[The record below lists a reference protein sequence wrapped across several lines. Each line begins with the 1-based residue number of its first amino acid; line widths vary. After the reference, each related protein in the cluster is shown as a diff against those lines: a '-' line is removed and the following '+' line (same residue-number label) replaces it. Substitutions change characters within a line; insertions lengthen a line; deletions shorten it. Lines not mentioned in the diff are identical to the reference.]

1 MTIPLITIKLP
12 DAVLYGDFLTS
23 NECAEL
29 IAHVEGDMQTS
40 KLVDRVTGKPVLGG
54 GRTSS
59 TMFLKRGQT
68 DLVMRIERRISDLV
82 GLPVEH
88 GEGMQIL
95 RYDVG
100 QEYRK
105 HYDYFSPER
114 EKTPHHIKRG
124 GQRIATFLM
133 YLNTPEGGGE
143 TTFPH
148 AGISVHANEG
158 NALLFRYDTPSP
170 DTKTLHAGTP
180 VTSGVKWVA
189 TKWIRQ
195 TKFA

>member
-1 MTIPLITIKLP
+1 VTPLITIKVP
-12 DAVLYGDFLTS
+12 DAVVYGNFLS
-23 NECAEL
+23 PVECAAL
-29 IAHVEGDMQTS
+29 IAYAEGRMRSS
-40 KLVDRVTGKPVLGG
+40 KVVDRATGKAVVHEA
-54 GRTSS
+54 RTSS
-59 TMFLKRGQT
+59 STFLKRGQF
-68 DLVMRIERRISDLV
+68 DLVSAIEQRISNVV
-82 GLPVEH
+82 GLPVEN

-105 HYDYFSPER
+105 HYDYFNPER
-114 EKTPHHIKRG
+114 ETTPHHIKRG

-133 YLNTPEGGGE
+133 YLNTPEGGGN

-148 AGISVHANEG
+148 AGISVGAVQG
-158 NALLFRYDTPSP
+158 NALLFRYDTPTP
-170 DTKTLHAGTP
+170 ATKTLHCGEP

-195 TKFA
+195 SEFA

>member
-1 MTIPLITIKLP
+1 MTPLITIKVP
-12 DAVLYGDFLTS
+12 DAVVYGNFLS
-23 NECAEL
+23 PAECAEL
-29 IAHVEGDMQTS
+29 IANAEGRMQSS
-40 KLVDRVTGKPVLGG
+40 KVLDRASGEAVVHEA
-54 GRTSS
+54 RTSS
-59 TMFLKRGQT
+59 STFLKRGQN
-68 DLVMRIERRISDLV
+68 DLVSCIEQRISNV
-82 GLPVEH
+82 TGLPVEH
-88 GEGMQIL
+88 GEGIQIL

-105 HYDYFSPER
+105 HYDYFNPDR
-114 EKTPHHIKRG
+114 ETTPHHIKRG

-133 YLNTPEGGGE
+133 YLNTPKGGGE

-170 DTKTLHAGTP
+170 ATKTLHCGEP

-195 TKFA
+195 SKFA

>member
-1 MTIPLITIKLP
+1 MTPLITIKVP
-12 DAVLYGDFLTS
+12 DAVVYGNFLTPA
-23 NECAEL
+23 ECAEL
-29 IAHVEGDMQTS
+29 IALAEGRMQAS
-40 KLVDRVTGKPVLGG
+40 KVVDKATGKHVLHEA
-54 GRTSS
+54 RTSTS
-59 TMFLKRGQT
+59 TFIKRGQT
-68 DLVMRIERRISDLV
+68 DLVKSIEQRISDLT
-82 GLPVEH
+82 GLPVEN

-105 HYDYFSPER
+105 HYDYFNPER
-114 EKTPHHIKRG
+114 ESTPHHIKRG

-143 TTFPH
+143 TSFPH
-148 AGISVHANEG
+148 AGISVSAVQG
-158 NALLFRYDTPSP
+158 NALLFRYDTPTP
-170 DTKTLHAGTP
+170 ATKTLHCGEP

-195 TKFA
+195 AEFA

>member
-1 MTIPLITIKLP
+1 MTPLITIKVP
-12 DAVLYGDFLTS
+12 DAVVYGNFLSAT
-23 NECAEL
+23 ECAEL
-29 IAHVEGDMQTS
+29 IAHAEGHMQFS
-40 KLVDRVTGKPVLGG
+40 KVVDRASGKAVLHEA
-54 GRTSS
+54 RTSS
-59 TMFLKRGQT
+59 SMFLKRGQN
-68 DLVMRIERRISDLV
+68 DLVTCIEQRISNV
-82 GLPVEH
+82 TGLPVEN

-105 HYDYFSPER
+105 HYDYFNPDR
-114 EKTPHHIKRG
+114 ETTPHHIKRG

-148 AGISVHANEG
+148 AGISVCANEG

-170 DTKTLHAGTP
+170 TTKTLHCGEP

-195 TKFA
+195 SKFA

>member
-1 MTIPLITIKLP
+1 MTPLITIKVP
-12 DAVLYGDFLTS
+12 DAVVYGNFLTPA
-23 NECAEL
+23 ECAEL
-29 IAHVEGDMQTS
+29 IAHAEGHMQSS
-40 KLVDRVTGKPVLGG
+40 KVVDRASGKAVLHEA
-54 GRTSS
+54 RTSS
-59 TMFLKRGQT
+59 STFLKRGQT
-68 DLVMRIERRISDLV
+68 NLVTSIEQRISDLV
-82 GLPVEH
+82 GLPVEN
-88 GEGMQIL
+88 GEGLQVL

-105 HYDYFSPER
+105 HYDYFNPDR
-114 EKTPHHIKRG
+114 ETTPHHIKRG

-133 YLNTPEGGGE
+133 YLNTPESGGE

-195 TKFA
+195 SKFT

>member
-1 MTIPLITIKLP
+1 MTPLITIKVP
-12 DAVLYGDFLTS
+12 DAVLYGNFLSPT
-23 NECAEL
+23 ECAMM
-29 IAHVEGDMQTS
+29 ISYAEGRLQSS
-40 KLVDRVTGKPVLGG
+40 KVVDRASGKPVLHEA
-54 GRTSS
+54 RTSS
-59 TMFLKRGQT
+59 SMFLKRGET
-68 DLVMRIERRISDLV
+68 DLVTIIEQRISDLT
-82 GLPVEH
+82 GLPVEN
-88 GEGMQIL
+88 GEGIQLL

-105 HYDYFSPER
+105 HYDYFNPDR
-114 EKTPHHIKRG
+114 ETTPHHIKRG

-133 YLNTPEGGGE
+133 YLNTPDGGGE

-148 AGISVHANEG
+148 AGISVCANAG

-170 DTKTLHAGTP
+170 ATKTLHCGAP

-195 TKFA
+195 SKFA

>member
-1 MTIPLITIKLP
+1 MTPLITIKVP
-12 DAVLYGDFLTS
+12 DAVVYGNFLSVT
-23 NECAEL
+23 ECAEL
-29 IAHVEGDMQTS
+29 IAQAEGQMQFS
-40 KLVDRVTGKPVLGG
+40 KVVDRASGKAVLGD

-68 DLVMRIERRISDLV
+68 DLVTRIEQRISNV
-82 GLPVEH
+82 TGLPVEH

-95 RYDVG
+95 RYNVG

-105 HYDYFSPER
+105 HYDYFNPDR
-114 EKTPHHIKRG
+114 ETTPHHIKRG

-148 AGISVHANEG
+148 AGISVCANEG

-170 DTKTLHAGTP
+170 DTKTLHCGEP

-189 TKWIRQ
+189 TKWLRQ
-195 TKFA
+195 SKFA

>member
-1 MTIPLITIKLP
+1 MQSSKVV
-12 DAVLYGDFLTS
+12 DRASGKAVLH
-23 NECAEL
+23 EA
-29 IAHVEGDMQTS
+29 
-40 KLVDRVTGKPVLGG
+40 
-54 GRTSS
+54 RTSS
-59 TMFLKRGQT
+59 SMFLKRGQN
-68 DLVMRIERRISDLV
+68 DLVTCIEQRISNV
-82 GLPVEH
+82 TGLPVEN

-105 HYDYFSPER
+105 HYDYFNPDR
-114 EKTPHHIKRG
+114 ETTPHHIKRG
-124 GQRIATFLM
+124 GQRVATFLM

-148 AGISVHANEG
+148 AGISVCANEG

-170 DTKTLHAGTP
+170 TTKTLHCGEP

-195 TKFA
+195 SKFA

>member
-1 MTIPLITIKLP
+1 MTPLITIKVP
-12 DAVLYGDFLTS
+12 DAVVYGNFLTPA
-23 NECAEL
+23 ECAEL
-29 IAHVEGDMQTS
+29 IGLAEGRMQSS
-40 KLVDRVTGKPVLGG
+40 KVVDKSTGKHVLHEA
-54 GRTSS
+54 RTSS
-59 TMFLKRGQT
+59 STFLKRGQT
-68 DLVMRIERRISDLV
+68 DLVTSVEQRISDLT
-82 GLPVEH
+82 GLPVEN

-105 HYDYFSPER
+105 HYDYFNPER
-114 EKTPHHIKRG
+114 ETTPHHIKRG

-148 AGISVHANEG
+148 AGISVCANEG

-170 DTKTLHAGTP
+170 TTKTLHCGEP
-180 VTSGVKWVA
+180 VTNGVKWVA

-195 TKFA
+195 SKFA

>member
-1 MTIPLITIKLP
+1 M
-12 DAVLYGDFLTS
+12 VGD
-23 NECAEL
+23 
-29 IAHVEGDMQTS
+29 
-40 KLVDRVTGKPVLGG
+40 

-68 DLVMRIERRISDLV
+68 DLVRRIEQRISDLV

-114 EKTPHHIKRG
+114 ENTPHHIKRG

-133 YLNTPEGGGE
+133 YLNTPEGGGN

-148 AGISVHANEG
+148 AGISVGAVQG
-158 NALLFRYDTPSP
+158 NALLFRYDTPTP
-170 DTKTLHAGTP
+170 ATKTLHCGEP

-195 TKFA
+195 SEFA

>member
-1 MTIPLITIKLP
+1 MTPLITIKVP
-12 DAVLYGDFLTS
+12 DAVVYGDFLSPT
-23 NECAEL
+23 ECAEL
-29 IAHVEGDMQTS
+29 IAHAEGRMQSS
-40 KLVDRVTGKPVLGG
+40 KVVDRASGKHVLHEA
-54 GRTSS
+54 RTSTS
-59 TMFLKRGQT
+59 MFLKRGQT
-68 DLVMRIERRISDLV
+68 DLVTMIEQRISNV
-82 GLPVEH
+82 TGLPVEN
-88 GEGMQIL
+88 GEGIQIL

-105 HYDYFSPER
+105 HYDYFNPDR
-114 EKTPHHIKRG
+114 ETTPHHIKRG

-170 DTKTLHAGTP
+170 ATKTLHCGEP

-195 TKFA
+195 SKFA

>member
-1 MTIPLITIKLP
+1 MTPLIKIKVP
-12 DAVLYGDFLTS
+12 DAVVYGNFLSAT
-23 NECAEL
+23 ECAEL
-29 IAHVEGDMQTS
+29 IAHAEGHMQFS
-40 KLVDRVTGKPVLGG
+40 KVVDRASGKAVLHEA
-54 GRTSS
+54 RTSS
-59 TMFLKRGQT
+59 STFLKRGQN
-68 DLVMRIERRISDLV
+68 DLVTCIEQRISNV
-82 GLPVEH
+82 TGLPVEN

-105 HYDYFSPER
+105 HYDYFNPER
-114 EKTPHHIKRG
+114 ETTPHHIKRG

-158 NALLFRYDTPSP
+158 NALLFRYDTPTP
-170 DTKTLHAGTP
+170 ATKTLHCGKP

-189 TKWIRQ
+189 TKWLRQ
-195 TKFA
+195 SKFT

>member
-1 MTIPLITIKLP
+1 MTPLITIKVP
-12 DAVLYGDFLTS
+12 DAVVYGNFLSAT
-23 NECAEL
+23 ECAEL
-29 IAHVEGDMQTS
+29 IAHAEGHMQFS
-40 KLVDRVTGKPVLGG
+40 KVVDRASGKAVLHEA
-54 GRTSS
+54 RTSS
-59 TMFLKRGQT
+59 SMFLKRGQN
-68 DLVMRIERRISDLV
+68 DLVSCIEQRISNV
-82 GLPVEH
+82 TGLPVEN

-105 HYDYFSPER
+105 HYDYFNPDR
-114 EKTPHHIKRG
+114 ETTPHHIKRG

-148 AGISVHANEG
+148 AGISVCANEG

-170 DTKTLHAGTP
+170 TTKTLHCGEP

-195 TKFA
+195 AKFA

>member
-1 MTIPLITIKLP
+1 MTPLITIKVP
-12 DAVLYGDFLTS
+12 DAVVYGNFLSAT
-23 NECAEL
+23 ECAEL
-29 IAHVEGDMQTS
+29 IAHAEGHMQFS
-40 KLVDRVTGKPVLGG
+40 KVVDRASGKAVLHEA
-54 GRTSS
+54 RTSS
-59 TMFLKRGQT
+59 SMFLKRGQN
-68 DLVMRIERRISDLV
+68 DLVTCIEQRISNV
-82 GLPVEH
+82 TGLPVEN

-105 HYDYFSPER
+105 HYDYFNPDR
-114 EKTPHHIKRG
+114 ETTPHHIKRG

-148 AGISVHANEG
+148 AGISVCANEG

-170 DTKTLHAGTP
+170 TTKTLHCGEP

-195 TKFA
+195 AKFA

>member
-1 MTIPLITIKLP
+1 MITIKVP
-12 DAVLYGDFLTS
+12 DAVVYGNFLSVT
-23 NECAEL
+23 ECAEL
-29 IAHVEGDMQTS
+29 IAQAEGQMQFS
-40 KLVDRVTGKPVLGG
+40 KVVDRASGKAVLGD

-68 DLVMRIERRISDLV
+68 DLVTRIEQRISNV
-82 GLPVEH
+82 TGLPVEH

-95 RYDVG
+95 RYNVG

-105 HYDYFSPER
+105 HYDYFNPDR
-114 EKTPHHIKRG
+114 ETTPHHIKRG

-148 AGISVHANEG
+148 AGISVCANEG

-170 DTKTLHAGTP
+170 TTKTLHCGEP

-195 TKFA
+195 SKFA

>member
-1 MTIPLITIKLP
+1 MTPLITIKVP
-12 DAVLYGDFLTS
+12 DAVVYGNFLSAT
-23 NECAEL
+23 ECAEL
-29 IAHVEGDMQTS
+29 IAHAEGHMQFS
-40 KLVDRVTGKPVLGG
+40 KVVDRASGKAVLHEA
-54 GRTSS
+54 RTSS
-59 TMFLKRGQT
+59 STFLKRGQN
-68 DLVMRIERRISDLV
+68 DLVTCIEQRISNV
-82 GLPVEH
+82 TGLPVEN

-105 HYDYFSPER
+105 HYDYFNPDR
-114 EKTPHHIKRG
+114 ETTPHHIKRG

-148 AGISVHANEG
+148 AGISVCANEG

-170 DTKTLHAGTP
+170 TTKTLHCGEP
-180 VTSGVKWVA
+180 VTRGVKWVA

-195 TKFA
+195 SKFA

>member
-12 DAVLYGDFLTS
+12 DAVLYGDFLTP

-29 IAHVEGDMQTS
+29 IAHVEGDMQAS

-95 RYDVG
+95 R
-100 QEYRK
+100 
-105 HYDYFSPER
+105 
-114 EKTPHHIKRG
+114 
-124 GQRIATFLM
+124 
-133 YLNTPEGGGE
+133 
-143 TTFPH
+143 
-148 AGISVHANEG
+148 
-158 NALLFRYDTPSP
+158 
-170 DTKTLHAGTP
+170 
-180 VTSGVKWVA
+180 
-189 TKWIRQ
+189 
-195 TKFA
+195 